1 MKRLLF
7 TVLICLEVVLVMAQ
21 TTVRGKVTD
30 GESGEP
36 LPYVT
41 VVFANS
47 KIGTTSGFDG
57 DFELTGVTDA
67 DSISV
72 EYIGYKTASVAI
84 IKGKVNVLQV
94 ALYPNSDV
102 LDEIVVKPGVNP
114 AIAIIEA
121 AQEKRREYNINKVE
135 YYQYESYNKIQL
147 AVDNITES
155 FKKRKLFKEIESLFD
170 TIGALSPDSTVPV
183 LPVFVS
189 ETLSDFYY
197 RKSPR
202 RTREVIKATKVKG
215 VGVGKD
221 TYVSQVL
228 GSTFQQYNFYDNNLY
243 ILDKDFVS
251 PISTLAHT
259 YYSYQLVDSMY
270 LGKDRCYQIMV
281 FPKNKQDLVFKGMIW
296 ITDSTFALKRLNLE
310 ITDQANINYVEKLR
324 IQQELTEVG
333 PGNWIPSKLRVLID
347 ISEVTDNTLGFVGS
361 YYNSNRNIEVN
372 RRKDLAFYEEK
383 VHVMENAEDYDG
395 IFWDS
400 SRHERVTASDIKI
413 YKLVDS
419 LRNQPII
426 KSWVD
431 AVEIIVEGFV
441 PAGKIEFGPYYY
453 LIGYN
458 NLEGFR
464 TRVGFRTRE
473 DLSKDFVLKLHG
485 AYGFKDQRFKYI
497 ASYEHILSRKKWTK
511 VGLYSK
517 SDVELI
523 GLTDKDYG
531 TSAMYDAFA
540 LLGINNINRAVEYK
554 IWGEHELFKGYT
566 QRLILNKRDIEFE
579 PLGNFNFHY
588 ITGYNGDG
596 TPRVSSKFNLT
607 TIALEGRLSHKE
619 LLIIRKHQRVSLG
632 NLKAPVVKLAYEKGF
647 DGLLDGDF
655 NYQKVNVHV
664 WQFNSLANLGTFE
677 YNVRIGKTFGTVP
690 YPILEIMRGNQGI
703 FSTKAT
709 YNLMNFYE
717 FVADQ
722 YVALHCEHQF
732 NGLVMNRIP
741 VVNKWKWRLW
751 LSGKAVYGTLS
762 NANRDLIPLID
773 DEGLAVSPIGSFSRN
788 KPYVELSYGIE
799 NIFRLVRIDFIHR
812 LNYLDNPNVSAFGV
826 KGNLVFRF

>member
-1 MKRLLF
+1 M
-7 TVLICLEVVLVMAQ
+7 
-21 TTVRGKVTD
+21 
-30 GESGEP
+30 
-36 LPYVT
+36 
-41 VVFANS
+41 
-47 KIGTTSGFDG
+47 
-57 DFELTGVTDA
+57 
-67 DSISV
+67 
-72 EYIGYKTASVAI
+72 
-84 IKGKVNVLQV
+84 
-94 ALYPNSDV
+94 
-102 LDEIVVKPGVNP
+102 
-114 AIAIIEA
+114 
-121 AQEKRREYNINKVE
+121 
-135 YYQYESYNKIQL
+135 
-147 AVDNITES
+147 
-155 FKKRKLFKEIESLFD
+155 
-170 TIGALSPDSTVPV
+170 
-183 LPVFVS
+183 
-189 ETLSDFYY
+189 
-197 RKSPR
+197 
-202 RTREVIKATKVKG
+202 
-215 VGVGKD
+215 
-221 TYVSQVL
+221 
-228 GSTFQQYNFYDNNLY
+228 
-243 ILDKDFVS
+243 
-251 PISTLAHT
+251 
-259 YYSYQLVDSMY
+259 
-270 LGKDRCYQIMV
+270 
-281 FPKNKQDLVFKGMIW
+281 
-296 ITDSTFALKRLNLE
+296 
-310 ITDQANINYVEKLR
+310 
-324 IQQELTEVG
+324 
-333 PGNWIPSKLRVLID
+333 
-347 ISEVTDNTLGFVGS
+347 
-361 YYNSNRNIEVN
+361 
-372 RRKDLAFYEEK
+372 
-383 VHVMENAEDYDG
+383 
-395 IFWDS
+395 
-400 SRHERVTASDIKI
+400 
-413 YKLVDS
+413 
-419 LRNQPII
+419 
-426 KSWVD
+426 
-431 AVEIIVEGFV
+431 
-441 PAGKIEFGPYYY
+441 
-453 LIGYN
+453 
-458 NLEGFR
+458 
-464 TRVGFRTRE
+464 
-473 DLSKDFVLKLHG
+473 
-485 AYGFKDQRFKYI
+485 
-497 ASYEHILSRKKWTK
+497 
-511 VGLYSK
+511 
-517 SDVELI
+517 I

>member
-1 MKRLLF
+1 MAQSL
-7 TVLICLEVVLVMAQ
+7 AQ

-30 GESGEP
+30 GETGEP

-41 VVFANS
+41 VVFTNTN
-47 KIGTTSGFDG
+47 IGTTSGFDG
-57 DFELTGVTDA
+57 DFELIGVAAA

-72 EYIGYKTASVAI
+72 EYIGYKTSTVAI
-84 IKGKVNVLQV
+84 VKGRVNDLQI
-94 ALYPNSDV
+94 ALYPDSDM

-114 AIAIIEA
+114 AIAIIQA

-135 YYQYESYNKIQL
+135 YYEYESYNKIQL

-251 PISTLAHT
+251 PISALAQA
-259 YYSYQLVDSMY
+259 YYNYQLVDSMY

-296 ITDSTFALKRLNLE
+296 ITDSTYALKRLNLE

-361 YYNSNRNIEVN
+361 YYNSNRNIIVEN
-372 RRKDLAFYEEK
+372 PREISFYEEK
-383 VHVMENAEDYDG
+383 VHVMENAEGYDD

-441 PAGKIEFGPYYY
+441 PADKIEFGPYYY
-453 LIGYN
+453 LVGYN

-485 AYGFKDQRFKYI
+485 AYGFKDERFKYI

-554 IWGEHELFKGYT
+554 VWGEHELFKGYT
-566 QRLILNKRDIEFE
+566 QRLILNKRNIVFE

-588 ITGYNGDG
+588 IKGYNGDG
-596 TPRVSSKFNLT
+596 TPIVSSRFNLT

-632 NLKAPVVKLAYEKGF
+632 NLKAPVVKLSYEKGF
-647 DGLLDGDF
+647 DDLFHGDF
-655 NYQKVNVHV
+655 DYQKVNVHV

-677 YNVRIGKTFGTVP
+677 YNVRIGKTFGSVP
-690 YPILEIMRGNQGI
+690 YPILEIMRGNQGV

-722 YVALHCEHQF
+722 YVALHYEHQF

-741 VVNKWKWRLW
+741 LMKKWKWRLW

-762 NANRDLIPLID
+762 QANKNLIPLID
-773 DEGLAVSPIGSFSRN
+773 DEGIPVSPIGSFTRN
-788 KPYVELSYGIE
+788 KPYVELSYGVE

-812 LNYLDNPNVSAFGV
+812 LNYLDNANVNAFGV